1 MGKRVIRLFI
11 LSIFAFSL
19 FNSSQ
24 ICAKSIKQPYLA
36 EQAKGKAPGV
46 KAYLTGAKMKN
57 TVTVSGQMEQVSLQ
71 QNGEVVSFDQ
81 SGEGMHYI
89 ILLDNSGSIDEVQFK
104 ESKKQLISLCKTLKD
119 NDRFTLYTVGT
130 YNSSGEK
137 KKIAAKLSGS
147 DKKQVKKVIKRI
159 KKIKYLKSPKS
170 KTVLY
175 RSLNEVLAAWQ
186 TPAERTVVL
195 MVTDGED
202 DSRGKDIDRKSTAD
216 EVKNA
221 SIPVYGILLHNVAR
235 KPNKAKM
242 KYTQYKILNE
252 KNCRGYYEDCSNHS
266 SAGKVKKAFQVIRH
280 LWEQET
286 YVVSLRADSN
296 RIIGKTKLQ
305 LTVNQQGI
313 DPVAMDYSD
322 YEKDEAAPVFVGAV
336 KKISSNSIAFSL
348 QDDNGINIDDAN
360 DASHYQLQSKKEDGD
375 GKIWTITDVSTKNN
389 GNEIA
394 VTLTLEE
401 DLFTD
406 KYVLLCNDIHDNSQ
420 DQNAIKDFP
429 IEFFIE
435 DGLNRALVQRK
446 EFIKSYWW
454 IVLIVFVVILGIII
468 VIVIKKRPVV
478 DGGMDPEEL
487 TKADTKL
494 IRLTITDRAGA
505 IKDVEWNV
513 EGSLFIG
520 RSKICNIDFDD
531 DRLSKQ
537 HFVVEV
543 TKMGCYIEDLESTNG
558 TFVNGVKMTNRRMLL
573 DGDVITAGREKFVFH
588 LPKNQ
593 LTAHTNDFS

>member
-1 MGKRVIRLFI
+1 MGKRITRLIILFI
-11 LSIFAFSL
+11 ITLSL
-19 FNSSQ
+19 FNSRQ
-24 ICAKSIKQPYLA
+24 ICAKTVKQPYLA
-36 EQAKGKAPGV
+36 EQAKGKAPDIKV
-46 KAYLTGAKMKN
+46 YMTGSKMKS
-57 TVTVSGQMEQVSLQ
+57 TVSVSGQMEHVSLQ
-71 QNGEVVSFDQ
+71 QSGEVVSFGQ
-81 SGEGMHYI
+81 SGEGLHYI
-89 ILLDNSGSIDEVQFK
+89 ILLDNSGSIDEVQFQ
-104 ESKKQLISLCKTLKD
+104 ESKRQLISLCKALKA

-130 YNSSGEK
+130 YNSGGEK
-137 KKIAAKLSGS
+137 KKIAVKLSGS
-147 DKKQVKKVIKRI
+147 NQKQVRKVIKRI
-159 KKIKYLKSPKS
+159 KKIKYLKSQKS

-175 RSLNEVLAAWQ
+175 RSLNEVLSAWQ

-195 MVTDGED
+195 MITDGED
-202 DSRGKDIDRKSTAD
+202 DSRGKDIDRKSTAV

-221 SIPVYGILLHNVAR
+221 TIPVYGILLHNVAR
-235 KPNKAKM
+235 KPDKAKM

-252 KNCRGYYEDCSNHS
+252 KNCRGYYEDCSSSS

-280 LWEQET
+280 LWEQDT

-336 KKISSNSIAFSL
+336 KKISSNSISFSL
-348 QDDNGINIDDAN
+348 QDDNGINVDDAN
-360 DASHYQLQSKKEDGD
+360 DPSHYLLQSKAEEED

-389 GNEIA
+389 GNELL
-394 VTLTLEE
+394 VTLSFAEE
-401 DLFTD
+401 LFTD
-406 KYVLLCNDIHDNSQ
+406 QYVLLCNDIHDNSQ
-420 DQNAIKDFP
+420 DQNYMKDFP
-429 IEFFIE
+429 IEFSIE
-435 DGLNRALVQRK
+435 DGLNRASVQRK

-454 IVLIVFVVILGIII
+454 IALLVLVVILGVVI
-468 VIVIKKRPVV
+468 VTVIKKRPVV

-588 LPKNQ
+588 IPKNH
-593 LTAHTNDFS
+593 LAARTNDFS

>member
-1 MGKRVIRLFI
+1 MGKRITRLIILFI
-11 LSIFAFSL
+11 IVLSV
-19 FNSSQ
+19 FNSRLVF
-24 ICAKSIKQPYLA
+24 AKTVKQPYLA
-36 EQAKGKAPGV
+36 EQAKGKAPDV
-46 KAYLTGAKMKN
+46 KVYLTGSKLKS
-57 TVTVSGQMEQVSLQ
+57 TVSVSGQIEQISLQ

-81 SGEGMHYI
+81 SGEGLHYI

-104 ESKKQLISLCKTLKD
+104 ESKRQLISLCRTIKA

-130 YNSSGEK
+130 YNSGGEK
-137 KKIAAKLSGS
+137 KKIVAKLSGS
-147 DKKQVKKVIKRI
+147 DKKQVKKAIKRI

-175 RSLNEVLAAWQ
+175 RSLNEVLATWQ
-186 TPAERTVVL
+186 APVERSVVL
-195 MVTDGED
+195 MITDGED
-202 DSRGKDIDRKSTAD
+202 DSRGKDIDQKSTAD

-221 SIPVYGILLHNVAR
+221 TIPVYGILLHNVAR

-252 KNCRGYYEDCSNHS
+252 KNCRGYYEDCSNRS
-266 SAGKVKKAFQVIRH
+266 SAGRVKKAFQVIRR
-280 LWEQET
+280 LWERDT

-296 RIIGKTKLQ
+296 RMIGKTKLQ

-313 DPVAMDYSD
+313 DPVTMDYSD

-336 KKISSNSIAFSL
+336 KKISSNSISFSL
-348 QDDNGINIDDAN
+348 QDDNGINVDDAN
-360 DASHYQLQSKKEDGD
+360 DPSHYLLQSKTEEGN
-375 GKIWTITDVSTKNN
+375 GKIWNITDVNTKNN
-389 GNEIA
+389 GKELLI
-394 VTLTLEE
+394 TLCFAE

-406 KYVLLCNDIHDNSQ
+406 QYVLLCNDIHDNSQ
-420 DQNAIKDFP
+420 DQNFMKDFP
-429 IEFFIE
+429 IEFSIE
-435 DGLNRALVQRK
+435 DGLNRVSAQRK

-454 IVLIVFVVILGIII
+454 IAFIVLVVILGMVI
-468 VIVIKKRPVV
+468 VIAIKKRPAV
-478 DGGMDPEEL
+478 DRGMDPEEL